1 MKPPFK
7 SRNLLSSIGLL
18 WAASACVAPPNL
30 PTGSQG
36 DVSGSSD
43 TSSAVS
49 SAASCETTVSTPEP
63 LSTPENSPAFE
74 QFNFRPQEIA
84 IANNTVTITT
94 PHHIFS
100 LCQTNG
106 TWSIASAEA
115 SEDEEPFD
123 YDKLLANMAEPDYD
137 TVELNGETYEYRI
150 RLQAQWLAE
159 QLKPPTTDPED
170 VTLPGE
176 VSAEEDAVFFELK
189 KPDGEVIIE
198 SLYTLSELQAA
209 RLGASLGAPEI
220 AGVAT
225 TDTAV
230 WFAASSSQGEGD
242 SGFASLIKYDL
253 AAGELSVEQPEEIQG
268 AQLTSLVTTGSSDT
282 EENPLTLW
290 FGTLRSGEGNPY
302 IPADGLVAYQ
312 PATQSIET
320 YTVTTSPLVGAIPHE
335 LALSKDAL
343 WVGTGEGVCE
353 VDWQAIAAADSWNC
367 WRFTATAQLPAEG
380 VDIYSSFLAAEP
392 AGQLKKDSVEVLWA
406 SQSFDEV
413 AAANATNVDS
423 EPAAMRYEV
432 VYEPGFETQLSQG
445 GYRITNEAALRA
457 SGGNDIFW
465 PGNQWH
471 WAGDR
476 FTRSLDEVALNLVGG
491 GPRGLVGSNSRNGFD
506 LDNKAVR
513 GEFDLLELTSEST
526 KVRYYSGWINGDAVT
541 VYPAVVPTNPAD
553 AKDDEQPNPLTEM
566 ASDLTESQGP

>member
-1 MKPPFK
+1 MTSSFK
-7 SRNLLSSIGLL
+7 ARNLLSSIGPSIGLIL
-18 WAASACVAPPNL
+18 AVSACIAPTNL
-30 PTGSQG
+30 PTGRQS
-36 DVSGSSD
+36 DVSNASG
-43 TSSAVS
+43 TSSP
-49 SAASCETTVSTPEP
+49 ASCEAMVSTPEP
-63 LSTPENSPAFE
+63 LSTPDNSSVFE

-94 PHHIFS
+94 AHHIFS
-100 LCQTNG
+100 LCQTND
-106 TWSIASAEA
+106 TWSIVSAEA

-123 YDKLLANMAEPDYD
+123 YDKLLADMAEPDYD
-137 TVELNGETYEYRI
+137 TLELNGETYEYRI
-150 RLQAQWLAE
+150 RLQAEWLAE

-170 VTLPGE
+170 ATLQGE
-176 VSAEEDAVFFELK
+176 EPAGEDAVFFELK
-189 KPDGEVIIE
+189 KPDGEVIVE
-198 SLYTLSELQAA
+198 SLYTLSELQEAG
-209 RLGASLGAPEI
+209 LGASLGAPEI
-220 AGVAT
+220 AGVASSES
-225 TDTAV
+225 AL

-253 AAGELSVEQPEEIQG
+253 VAGELSVEQPEEIQG

-282 EENPLTLW
+282 EETPFTLW

-312 PATQSIET
+312 PATKSIET

-335 LALSKDAL
+335 LALAEDAL
-343 WVGTGEGVCE
+343 WVGTGEGICE
-353 VDWQAIAAADSWNC
+353 VDWRAISAAASWNC
-367 WRFTATAQLPAEG
+367 WRFTATADLPAEG
-380 VDIYSSFLAAEP
+380 VDIYSSFLATEP
-392 AGQLKKDSVEVLWA
+392 EGQLNEDSVEVLWA

-413 AAANATNVDS
+413 EVADVDS

-457 SGGNDIFW
+457 AGGNDIFW

-471 WAGDR
+471 WSGDR

-491 GPRGLVGSNSRNGFD
+491 GPRGLVGSSSRNGFD

-513 GEFDLLELTSEST
+513 GEFDLLELTSQST
-526 KVRYYSGWINGDAVT
+526 KVRYYSGWVDGDAVT
-541 VYPAVVPTNPAD
+541 VYPAVVPVSSVE

-566 ASDLTESQGP
+566 ASELTESQGP